1 MTGVSVEDVRKV
13 LERGKSEDF
22 TLLDVRQP
30 FEYREVHLPGAKL
43 VPLAEL
49 VDRLDEIPRDRPVIV
64 YCRSGNRS
72 GAAAG
77 LLEGQGF
84 PDVRNMLGGISAWQ
98 GAAAVGEV
106 HEGLAYCV
114 LAMRAEDVLLLACGM
129 EMVLQDFYDRLA
141 REAESQDLRMLFRQL
156 AGFEVKHRERLY
168 RLHLKTGANPMERVV
183 FEVQARERAR
193 DSRGRPLAEGGV
205 EPEAFSEDSGL
216 RPDQVTDALELAM
229 QFEAQALDYYLR
241 CAEGRAP
248 EVAEIFRKLAGEEKG
263 HLRMLAAL
271 LDRRGEAAA
280 AG

>member
-1 MTGVSVEDVRKV
+1 MGVMTVEDVRKV
-13 LERGKSEDF
+13 LEKGRPEGY

-30 FEYREVHLPGAKL
+30 FEYQEMHLPGARL

-49 VDRLDEIPRDRPVIV
+49 PDRLGEIPRDRPVIV

-72 GAAAG
+72 SAAAG
-77 LLEGQGF
+77 LLEGQGY
-84 PDVRNMLGGISAWQ
+84 PDVRSMLGGLDAWQ
-98 GAAAVGEV
+98 GAAASGPT

-114 LAMRAEDVLLLACGM
+114 LARHTEDVLLLACGL
-129 EMVLQDFYDRLA
+129 EMVLQDFYDQLA
-141 REAESQDLRMLFRQL
+141 REAENQELRMLFRQL

-168 RLHLKTGANPMERVV
+168 RLHLKTSRSPLERVV

-205 EPEAFSEDSGL
+205 EPAAFSGDSGL
-216 RPDQVTDALELAM
+216 RPDEAPEALELAM

-241 CAEGRAP
+241 CAEGREP
-248 EVAEIFRKLAGEEKG
+248 EAVEIFRKLAGEEKA

-271 LDRRGEAAA
+271 LDRRGTAAMQV
-280 AG
+280 